1 MHRPVKVDLE
11 KVKATRRNLTAP
23 RVFRMAVPAR
33 VVMYFMFFFTST
45 LHFLTREMAP
55 MLIPMICDAYGYS
68 LAQRGCER
76 YQRASSLRAGPRTRV
91 PPRAPAVR
99 EPPAVLIF

>member
-1 MHRPVKVDLE
+1 
-11 KVKATRRNLTAP
+11 
-23 RVFRMAVPAR
+23 MAVPAR

-76 YQRASSLRAGPRTRV
+76 YQRARPHSAPAHARGYR
-91 PPRAPAVR
+91 RAP
-99 EPPAVLIF
+99 PPCANRPPC